1 MLYWA
6 PSDHGRPIM
15 SSMMA
20 QGARAVVGSSGL
32 GKAAVLTVPLALA
45 TKFPWDFQVWLVCD
59 KWKTRQGPGIT
70 PRNSLGVADVAD
82 ALGSVKHGD

>member
-20 QGARAVVGSSGL
+20 RARAVVCSSGL
-32 GKAAVLTVPLALA
+32 GGKLAPTYPLALA
-45 TKFPWDFQVWLVCD
+45 TKFRWDFQVWLVCD

-70 PRNSLGVADVAD
+70 PRNSALPTLPT
-82 ALGSVKHGD
+82 LGSVKHGD